1 MADIIGVSIRRK
13 KSSVGSSCGELV
25 ESLGR
30 MKSVPN
36 TYSVLFLH
44 GFEFGIH

>member
-1 MADIIGVSIRRK
+1 MADIIGVSIGRE

-30 MKSVPN
+30 MKSVPK
-36 TYSVLFLH
+36 YIFSPIFAW
-44 GFEFGIH
+44 I